1 MANAQDLLNYAA
13 EHGIIDLD
21 TIRKQIEIMENLK
34 YLEMHPYA
42 VWRGTDNKWHTY
54 LPGKESGRI
63 PRKRNTEE
71 EIKQVIIRYWKQE
84 EENPTIAEVFT
95 EWNDRRLELRKISPA
110 THLRN
115 RQCFGRHYKEF
126 GQKRIRQVSRD
137 EMADFLEEQIPEYNL
152 TAKAFSNL
160 KGITKGF
167 LKRAKKRKLID
178 FSIEEM
184 LYDLDISETNFRK
197 VIKEDYEE
205 VFNEEEMLKMTEYL
219 TEHQDPKNLGILLM
233 FVTGIRVGELVA
245 LRNDSLSDGCIRI
258 RRTETKYL
266 DDTGKKYIY
275 DVKEYPK
282 SDAGVREVIIP
293 EAYQWL
299 YDKICTLNPS
309 GTYIFLADAGGRM
322 TTGCIRNRMRRI
334 CHRLHIYE
342 KSPHKIRKTYGSIL
356 LDNRVDNRLI
366 MEQMGHSDV
375 SCTEKHYHR
384 NRRSIN
390 KKTQVISQIPEFRV
404 ND

>member
-1 MANAQDLLNYAA
+1 MANTQEMLNYAI
-13 EHGIIDLD
+13 EHGIISFD
-21 TIRKQIEIMENLK
+21 TIQKQIEMNENLK
-34 YLEMHPYA
+34 YLKMHPYS
-42 VWRGTDNKWHTY
+42 VWYGTDNKWHTY
-54 LPGKESGRI
+54 LPGKENGRI
-63 PRKRNTEE
+63 PRKRNTKE
-71 EIKQVIIRYWKQE
+71 EIERVIVSYWKQE
-84 EENPTIAEVFT
+84 TENPTITEVFN
-95 EWNDRRLELRKISPA
+95 EWNDRRLELQKISPS

-115 RQCFGRHYKEF
+115 RQCFYRHYKDF
-126 GQKRIRQVSRD
+126 GQRRIGRVSRD
-137 EMADFLEEQIPEYNL
+137 EIMDFLEEQIPEFNL

-160 KGITKGF
+160 KSITKGF
-167 LKRAKKRKLID
+167 LKRAKKRRLID
-178 FSIEEM
+178 FNIEEL
-184 LYDLDISETNFRK
+184 LYDLDISETNFKK

-219 TEHQDPKNLGILLM
+219 TKHQDPKNLGILLM

-245 LRNDSLSDGCIRI
+245 LRNDSLSDGCIKI
-258 RRTETKYL
+258 RRTETKYF
-266 DDTGKKYIY
+266 DYGEEKYIY

-293 EAYQWL
+293 EDYRWL
-299 YDKICTLNPS
+299 YDRISTLNPS
-309 GTYIFLADAGGRM
+309 GAYIFLADAGGRM

-342 KSPHKIRKTYGSIL
+342 KSPHKVRKTYGSIL
-356 LDNRVDNRLI
+356 LDNHVDNRLI

-390 KKTQVISQIPEFRV
+390 KKTQVISQIPEFHV
-404 ND
+404 ID